1 MKKKVT
7 LINTIS
13 SIILQIVTIISGFI
27 IPRLL
32 LETFGSEVNGLVSS
46 LTQFLKYMDLFEGGL
61 SSVILAC
68 LYKPLSEKD
77 DKKTSSIISATD
89 KFYKKLSLFFVVYTI
104 FLGIVYPI
112 IVKSEFSFA
121 YISSLT
127 LILSINL
134 FCQYCFSIT
143 WRTLLRADKKVYYI
157 SFVQIAVIILNTIG
171 VDVGIKLFPNI
182 HIVKI
187 ITATVYLLQP
197 ILFNIYVKKHYSIDK
212 NIEPDKDALKQRWD
226 GFGINIAAFMHNNTD
241 VVILTLLS
249 ELKNVS
255 VYSIYYLV
263 TSGLKSLITSISAGI
278 QPTLGHVYVGE
289 DKERLNSTFETYEF
303 IIYCATFFLFVVGGL
318 CITPFV
324 QIYTNG
330 VNDANY
336 CQPILG
342 WIMILAELMFCLREP
357 YVNMAYCANKFKEV
371 SKYAYTEAI
380 LNIVLSVIL
389 VIKFGIIG
397 VAIGTLI
404 SMTYRTICHIVFLK
418 NNILHRSIMKTV
430 KIFTIFLIPSVLI
443 IIISNILFKFN
454 SISVISWLFFAI
466 KNAILA
472 SIIYLMAIILFYK
485 EEARNLLLK
494 YNIGRK

>member
-1 MKKKVT
+1 MKKKIT

-13 SIILQIVTIISGFI
+13 SIILQFVTIISGFI

-68 LYKPLSEKD
+68 LYKPLNEKD
-77 DKKTSSIISATD
+77 YKKTSAIISSTD
-89 KFYKKLSLFFVVYTI
+89 RFYKRLSLFFVIYTVI
-104 FLGIVYPI
+104 LGIVYPF
-112 IVKSEFSFA
+112 IVKSKFSFA

-143 WRTLLRADKKVYYI
+143 WRTLLRADKKIYYI
-157 SFVQIAVIILNTIG
+157 SMVQILVIVLNTIG
-171 VDVGIKLFPNI
+171 VAVGIKIFPNI
-182 HIVKI
+182 HIIKI

-197 ILFNIYVKKHYSIDK
+197 ILFNTYVKKHYQIDK
-212 NIEPDKDALKQRWD
+212 NAEPDKEALKQRWD

-241 VVILTLLS
+241 VIILTLLS

-255 VYSIYYLV
+255 IYSVYYLV

-289 DKERLNSTFETYEF
+289 DKEKLNNTFETYEF
-303 IIYCATFFLFVVGGL
+303 IIYSATFFLFVVGGL

-324 QIYTNG
+324 QLYTSG

-336 CQPILG
+336 FRPILG
-342 WIMILAELMFCLREP
+342 WIMILAEFMFCLREP

-380 LNIVLSVIL
+380 LNIVLSIIF

-404 SMTYRTICHIVFLK
+404 SMTYRTICHIIFLK

-430 KIFTIFLIPSVLI
+430 KIFTIFLMPSILI
-443 IIISNILFKFN
+443 VILSKLLFKFDN
-454 SISVISWLFFAI
+454 ISVVSWVIFAMKNAFLAIIIYFAIIVLFF
-466 KNAILA
+466 KSTFKKILKKHN
-472 SIIYLMAIILFYK
+472 MG
-485 EEARNLLLK
+485 E
-494 YNIGRK
+494 